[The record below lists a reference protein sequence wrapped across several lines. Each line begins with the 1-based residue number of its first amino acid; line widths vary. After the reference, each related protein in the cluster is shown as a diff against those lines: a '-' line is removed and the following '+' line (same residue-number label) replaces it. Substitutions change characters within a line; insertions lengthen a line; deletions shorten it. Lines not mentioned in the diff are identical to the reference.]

1 MRASTRVTAVA
12 VALLLCAGVP
22 WSGGPRHSCN
32 ALSPSG
38 AGNSS
43 LSSGPGMD
51 DVIMTNATN
60 DANVTLPE
68 NATGLANATTNATE
82 EETARSGRE
91 ACAYSVCYGRR
102 KLLDALTV
110 IPGVTIIHP
119 RRGTSDD
126 GRTTIEGLVKR
137 RADLKASL
145 VLAGRRG
152 DAAFLTTPPSH
163 YEKA

>member
-82 EETARSGRE
+82 EEGRE
-91 ACAYSVCYGRR
+91 ACAYSICSGRR

-119 RRGTSDD
+119 RRGTSDE
-126 GRTTIEGLVKR
+126 GRTTIAGLVI
-137 RADLKASL
+137 
-145 VLAGRRG
+145 
-152 DAAFLTTPPSH
+152 AAQ
-163 YEKA
+163 

>member
-1 MRASTRVTAVA
+1 
-12 VALLLCAGVP
+12 
-22 WSGGPRHSCN
+22 
-32 ALSPSG
+32 
-38 AGNSS
+38 
-43 LSSGPGMD
+43 MD

-82 EETARSGRE
+82 EEGRE
-91 ACAYSVCYGRR
+91 ACAYSICSGRR

-119 RRGTSDD
+119 RRKTPDE
-126 GRTTIEGLVKR
+126 GRTTIEGLVGR